1 MTEKSTHIRVNIETL
16 EKLRSLKKSD
26 DTYSTI
32 INRLIDDNE
41 KLTKIL
47 CNVEYLQEHL
57 QQKEII

>member
-1 MTEKSTHIRVNIETL
+1 MTEKSTHIRINIETL
-16 EKLRSLKKSD
+16 DKLKNLKNAD

-32 INRLIDDNE
+32 INRLINENE

-47 CNVEYLQEHL
+47 CNVEDLQEHL